1 MKSFREFINEAQSM
15 SSEIVLVCKYTL
27 GDKTVKETGSDMK
40 SYLKKIL
47 KEELDAEVDKF
58 DYDPRKKNHAVYFNM
73 AEETW
78 EEILKKVGKNRNNV
92 NMFMTKKLLDK
103 IKKDKLLDQTGGS
116 EDTFSEFEGASIW
129 SISTAKEKYKIGF

>member
-58 DYDPRKKNHAVYFNM
+58 DYDPRKKNHAVYFKM

-129 SISTAKEKYKIGF
+129 SFSTAKVKYKIGF